1 MFCVM
6 FRRIVPAL
14 AASALFATS
23 AQARPPIVAKWPVV
37 ASDRQG
43 DCELSIRSNGK
54 IMWIEVEGLVPGS
67 RAKFGVT
74 NVRMKPIDWN
84 VLADASGTWST
95 AYLPMLWGEYY
106 GAHFA
111 TVRQSESTGT
121 VAVKVDA
128 PGCELAVS
136 SGWRR
141 EIRVI
146 P

>member
-1 MFCVM
+1 MKHLL
-6 FRRIVPAL
+6 PLAGL
-14 AASALFATS
+14 AALIAAGS
-23 AQARPPIVAKWPVV
+23 AQARPPIVAKWPIV
-37 ASDRQG
+37 ASDRQDG
-43 DCELSIRSNGK
+43 CQLSIRSNGR
-54 IMWIEVEGLVPGS
+54 IMWIEIAGLVPGS

-84 VLADASGTWST
+84 VLADSSGTWST
-95 AYLPMLWGEYY
+95 AYLPMLWSEHH

>member
-1 MFCVM
+1 MY
-6 FRRIVPAL
+6 RPILITL
-14 AASALFATS
+14 AAALTTAHP
-23 AQARPPIVAKWPVV
+23 AQARPPIVAKWPIV
-37 ASDRQG
+37 ASDNQG
-43 DCELSIRSNGK
+43 GCDLSIRSNGR
-54 IMWIEVEGLVPGS
+54 IMWIEVQGLIPGS
-67 RAKFGVT
+67 RARFGVT
-74 NVRMKPIDWN
+74 NMRMKPIDWN
-84 VLADASGTWST
+84 VLADSSGTWST
-95 AYLPMLWGEYY
+95 AYLPMLWSETF

-121 VAVKVDA
+121 VAVKIDA

>member
-1 MFCVM
+1 MYRVSI
-6 FRRIVPAL
+6 RPPLIAL
-14 AASALFATS
+14 AAALAAGGA
-23 AQARPPIVAKWPVV
+23 AQARPPIVAKWPIV

-43 DCELSIRSNGK
+43 GCELSIRSNGR
-54 IMWIEVEGLVPGS
+54 IMWIEVEGLIPGS
-67 RAKFGVT
+67 RARFGVT
-74 NVRMKPIDWN
+74 NLRMKPIDWN
-84 VLADASGTWST
+84 VLADSSGTWST
-95 AYLPMLWGEYY
+95 AYLPMLWSEHY

>member
-1 MFCVM
+1 MYRPILAVLAVALLM
-6 FRRIVPAL
+6 VGPAE
-14 AASALFATS
+14 
-23 AQARPPIVAKWPVV
+23 ARPPIVAKWPIV
-37 ASDRQG
+37 ASDRQNG
-43 DCELSIRSNGK
+43 CELSIRSNGR
-54 IMWIEVEGLVPGS
+54 IMWIEVEGLIPGS

-84 VLADASGTWST
+84 VLADSSGTWST
-95 AYLPMLWGEYY
+95 AYLPMLWGEHY

-121 VAVKVDA
+121 VVVKVDA
-128 PGCELAVS
+128 PGCELSVS